1 MHLRPLKG
9 KKGLSVVVSTLI
21 ILVVSV
27 LLATVVTFYA
37 INVTST
43 RVQEESLLINKQHI
57 WYNSTGRW
65 AVAALVILNTGGRD
79 VVIDKI
85 AVRGQECL
93 WSNVYYWKTSGA
105 IVQADLNVTQVPA
118 ANMTAEMWRGIFSYL
133 GSSES
138 FVQANGDLTLKSGWT
153 LAVYIHNPDSVAS
166 NDVGRTVGITVF
178 TVNAQYYVEVNV
190 EASC

>member
-1 MHLRPLKG
+1 MQLPLFKG
-9 KKGLSVVVSTLI
+9 RRGLSVVVSTLI

-65 AVAALVILNTGGRD
+65 SAAGLVILNTGGRD

-85 AVRGQECL
+85 AVRGQECS
-93 WSNVYYWKTSGA
+93 WSNVYYWKTSSVT
-105 IVQADLNVTQVPA
+105 VQADLNATAVPVTS
-118 ANMTAEMWRGIFSYL
+118 MTDDMWRETFRYL
-133 GSSES
+133 GPSEN
-138 FVQANGDLTLKSGWT
+138 FTQANNDLTLKSGWT
-153 LAVYIHNPDSVAS
+153 LVVYIHNPDSISS
-166 NDVGRTVGITVF
+166 NDVGRTIGITVF

-190 EASC
+190 EASG

>member
-1 MHLRPLKG
+1 MQLPHLKG
-9 KKGLSVVVSTLI
+9 KRGLSVVVSTLI

-57 WYNSTGRW
+57 WYNSTNRW
-65 AVAALVILNTGGRD
+65 AAAAMVILNTGGRD

-85 AVRGQECL
+85 AVRGRECP
-93 WSNVYYWKTSGA
+93 WSNVYYWKTSNVT
-105 IVQADLNVTQVPA
+105 VQADLNATAVPVA
-118 ANMTAEMWRGIFSYL
+118 DMTDQLWRSTFTYL
-133 GSSES
+133 GASES
-138 FVQANGDLTLKSGWT
+138 FTQATNDLTLKSGWT
-153 LAVYIHNPDSVAS
+153 LVVYIHNPDSIS
-166 NDVGRTVGITVF
+166 SSDVGRTVGITVF

-190 EASC
+190 EASG